1 MRARGRGGGRGG
13 GTGNLPELLRRAKEA
28 GVDTADADVSGLG
41 LARVVTGRGPGPGK
55 GGRGKSRGG
64 LKTAPARPGAKPSS
78 PLLSASTNM
87 SSERPRPKM
96 RPEEHMQGLPGD
108 LSRSLIG
115 NRLAFL
121 GRGYYAPQLLPA
133 ALPKTKLDR
142 EFAKDMVQPNDP
154 SILPPSMMRS
164 PSSAGRGGGRGGS
177 DDGATDEGGEGEDE
191 GEAGGNNWNK
201 LQWAVRHNW
210 GEKGKK
216 EEGKHWKE
224 SIAGIVK
231 KAAQVARGESG
242 GGMDGKGEWGEE
254 RGEQGE
260 GGNGGGDGG
269 GGRERRRGGLM
280 GQPMGQRQEAA
291 EHHGGIKAPG
301 RWGQPEELDASVRS
315 HMQQM
320 RARQLREIE
329 DLLDME
335 KKAEIERQGIQLAE
349 RHPEAKARR
358 ERRYNMDREES
369 RKHILNIM
377 RDSELALVARLA
389 NLGVI
394 R

>member
-1 MRARGRGGGRGG
+1 
-13 GTGNLPELLRRAKEA
+13 
-28 GVDTADADVSGLG
+28 
-41 LARVVTGRGPGPGK
+41 
-55 GGRGKSRGG
+55 
-64 LKTAPARPGAKPSS
+64 
-78 PLLSASTNM
+78 
-87 SSERPRPKM
+87 
-96 RPEEHMQGLPGD
+96 
-108 LSRSLIG
+108 
-115 NRLAFL
+115 
-121 GRGYYAPQLLPA
+121 
-133 ALPKTKLDR
+133 
-142 EFAKDMVQPNDP
+142 
-154 SILPPSMMRS
+154 
-164 PSSAGRGGGRGGS
+164 
-177 DDGATDEGGEGEDE
+177 
-191 GEAGGNNWNK
+191 
-201 LQWAVRHNW
+201 
-210 GEKGKK
+210 
-216 EEGKHWKE
+216 
-224 SIAGIVK
+224 
-231 KAAQVARGESG
+231 
-242 GGMDGKGEWGEE
+242 
-254 RGEQGE
+254 
-260 GGNGGGDGG
+260 
-269 GGRERRRGGLM
+269 M